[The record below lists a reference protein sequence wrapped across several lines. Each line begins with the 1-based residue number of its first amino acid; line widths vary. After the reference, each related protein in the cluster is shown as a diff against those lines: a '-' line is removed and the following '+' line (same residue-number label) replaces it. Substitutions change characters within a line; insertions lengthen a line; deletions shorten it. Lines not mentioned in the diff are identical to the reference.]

1 MLMLAAK
8 RLPRGLLL
16 TVPNPSTST
25 VRAYC
30 PAFKGANAAEM
41 VRLAFVT
48 AKRRG
53 LFVPLAALPH
63 NAKALPGCGMAVRR
77 ATVPYGNNGAFGCNR
92 MEPPPDAIAANS
104 VPNTASTHLSRDINT
119 MLVSPVPL
127 AAPSHCIKP
136 QPGLGIAAIVTNVLL
151 R

>member
-1 MLMLAAK
+1 MLMLPAK

-92 MEPPPDAIAANS
+92 MEPPPDAKMWWHDK
-104 VPNTASTHLSRDINT
+104 ASFYVFTCSQCMKCR
-119 MLVSPVPL
+119 
-127 AAPSHCIKP
+127 
-136 QPGLGIAAIVTNVLL
+136 AIGQQM
-151 R
+151 